1 MSLLRDLADRFAR
14 WAFTVDPATFSP
26 MWLVYLGAM
35 VVVAVLVLTFV
46 ALFAGPLSWLERRI
60 AGRIQARVGPNRVGP
75 QGAAQWIADGLKC
88 FLKEDLIPDAA
99 DGPLFRMGPYL
110 VFVGTF
116 GAFLVLPFGAHVV
129 AADLDVGL
137 LYVFAVTSLVVVGLL
152 MSGWGSNSKWALFGG
167 VRSAA
172 QLVSYEVPAAVAL
185 MTVMLQAGTLSTQ
198 AIVGAQGGLPWQ
210 WFLLKNPFLFAAF
223 FLYFTAAIAEGNR
236 TPFDL
241 PEAES
246 ELVSGYNI
254 EYSGMRFLFFFF
266 AEWANLWTMSAI
278 ATLAF
283 LGGWQIP
290 GVTPAEIAA
299 STGLGFAGWQLLSF
313 LVFAVK
319 ASALVF
325 LVVQLRWTLPRLR
338 VDQLMIVCWK
348 YLVPLAFACVAGVL
362 VLLPLVAEGGLVDLV
377 FRAVLT
383 LLTLTVLVHY
393 VRRIRQ
399 NYLVDREAYARMTGR
414 PLFFPPYRLP

>member
-1 MSLLRDLADRFAR
+1 
-14 WAFTVDPATFSP
+14 VVPAEEPFP
-26 MWLVYLGAM
+26 VRG
-35 VVVAVLVLTFV
+35 
-46 ALFAGPLSWLERRI
+46 
-60 AGRIQARVGPNRVGP
+60 
-75 QGAAQWIADGLKC
+75 
-88 FLKEDLIPDAA
+88 
-99 DGPLFRMGPYL
+99 
-110 VFVGTF
+110 
-116 GAFLVLPFGAHVV
+116 VLP
-129 AADLDVGL
+129 L
-137 LYVFAVTSLVVVGLL
+137 LHRRDRRGQPHPL
-152 MSGWGSNSKWALFGG
+152 
-167 VRSAA
+167 R
-172 QLVSYEVPAAVAL
+172 P
-185 MTVMLQAGTLSTQ
+185 
-198 AIVGAQGGLPWQ
+198 
-210 WFLLKNPFLFAAF
+210 
-223 FLYFTAAIAEGNR
+223 
-236 TPFDL
+236 

-254 EYSGMRFLFFFF
+254 EYSGCASCSSSSPSGQPLDDERHRDARLPR
-266 AEWANLWTMSAI
+266 AGRS
-278 ATLAF
+278 
-283 LGGWQIP
+283 P
-290 GVTPAEIAA
+290 GDAAEIAA